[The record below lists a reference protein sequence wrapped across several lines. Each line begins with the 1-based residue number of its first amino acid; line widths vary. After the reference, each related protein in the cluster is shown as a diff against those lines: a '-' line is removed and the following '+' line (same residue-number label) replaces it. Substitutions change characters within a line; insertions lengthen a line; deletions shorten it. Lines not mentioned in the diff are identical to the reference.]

1 MYSRI
6 RKSDSSESII
16 KSVGPY
22 RFHSSGNSIASV
34 QSSGSF
40 GPIGTITIAS
50 PFQCPPPEARE
61 KAPQPSK
68 QEDFRMLMKKHAKT
82 LELLAE

>member
-6 RKSDSSESII
+6 NKSDSNKCII

-22 RFHSSGNSIASV
+22 RFHTSGNLTASV

-50 PFQCPPPEARE
+50 PFQCPLPEAWE

-68 QEDFRMLMKKHAKT
+68 QEDFRMLMKKHKKT
-82 LELLAE
+82 LEFLAK

>member
-6 RKSDSSESII
+6 RKSDNSKCII

-22 RFHSSGNSIASV
+22 RLHTSGSLTTSG

-40 GPIGTITIAS
+40 GPIGTITIVS
-50 PFQCPPPEARE
+50 PFQCPLPEAGE

-68 QEDFRMLMKKHAKT
+68 EEDFRMLMKKHKKT
-82 LELLAE
+82 LELLAK